1 MSTARSP
8 LRRRRLMYFVQVN
21 YDRNLG
27 KNLGRIAYISHREEQ
42 LREGRTRPLYGI
54 GERYRALRG
63 DERAIKLAFCRDAE
77 GLRRPVFFRLKLTVD
92 DKAAQRFARFG
103 PTTVERRMRDA
114 ADRLFR
120 GVLRD
125 AQGVFG
131 VHQHGGLNR
140 PSHPHV
146 HVQLGP
152 RFQDGTPIHISPE
165 RIAKLKLRWEHEV
178 LRELDRQERRFV
190 REPEQLIERLR
201 QREKERE
208 ERPHSGRAGGWRAP
222 VWLLQPYRPRRV
234 VPGLDTRLPLALRS
248 RVPGQEIAQNPE
260 RVVRRTVLNLAAR
273 ALPKPFREALE
284 LGRTLTRIGR

>member
-1 MSTARSP
+1 
-8 LRRRRLMYFVQVN
+8 MYFVQVN

-27 KNLGRIAYISHREEQ
+27 KNIGRIGYISHREEE

-63 DERAIKLAFCRDAE
+63 DERAIKLAFARDAE

-114 ADRLFR
+114 VDRLFR

-125 AQGVFG
+125 AQGVYA

-165 RIAKLKLRWEHEV
+165 RIAKLKLRWEYEV
-178 LRELDRQERRFV
+178 LRELDRQERRLV
-190 REPEQLIERLR
+190 REPAHLAERLR
-201 QREKERE
+201 QRAKERE
-208 ERPHSGRAGGWRAP
+208 VRPHSGRAEAWRAL
-222 VWLLQPYRPRRV
+222 VWLLRPYRRRRV
-234 VPGLDTRLPLALRS
+234 VPGLDTRLPLVLRS
-248 RVPGQEIAQNPE
+248 RGLGQEMAQNPE
-260 RVVRRTVLNLAAR
+260 RVVRRQVLILAAK
-273 ALPKPFREALE
+273 ALPKTFREAFE
-284 LGRTLTRIGR
+284 LGRTLTRIGH

>member
-1 MSTARSP
+1 
-8 LRRRRLMYFVQVN
+8 MYFVQVN

-27 KNLGRIAYISHREEQ
+27 RNIGRIGYISHREEQ
-42 LREGRTRPLYGI
+42 LRDGRTRPLYGI

-63 DERAIKLAFCRDAE
+63 DERAIKLAFARDAE

-92 DKAAQRFARFG
+92 DKAAQRFAQFG

-114 ADRLFR
+114 ADRVFR

-125 AQGVFG
+125 AQGVYA
-131 VHQHGGLNR
+131 VHQHGGWNR
-140 PSHPHV
+140 PSHPHI

-178 LRELDRQERRFV
+178 LRELDRQERRLV
-190 REPEQLIERLR
+190 REPAHLIERLKER
-201 QREKERE
+201 AKERE
-208 ERPHSGRAGGWRAP
+208 ARPHSGRAEGWRA
-222 VWLLQPYRPRRV
+222 LLWVLRPYRRRQV
-234 VPGLDTRLPLALRS
+234 VPGLDTRLPLALRTK
-248 RVPGQEIAQNPE
+248 VPGQEIAQNPE
-260 RVVRRTVLNLAAR
+260 RVVRRKVLNLASK

>member
-1 MSTARSP
+1 
-8 LRRRRLMYFVQVN
+8 
-21 YDRNLG
+21 
-27 KNLGRIAYISHREEQ
+27 
-42 LREGRTRPLYGI
+42 
-54 GERYRALRG
+54 
-63 DERAIKLAFCRDAE
+63 
-77 GLRRPVFFRLKLTVD
+77 
-92 DKAAQRFARFG
+92 
-103 PTTVERRMRDA
+103 MRDA

-260 RVVRRTVLNLAAR
+260 RVVRRRVLNLAAR

-284 LGRTLTRIGR
+284 LGRNLTRIGR

>member
-1 MSTARSP
+1 
-8 LRRRRLMYFVQVN
+8 MYFVQVN

-27 KNLGRIAYISHREEQ
+27 KNIGRIAYISHREEQ

-63 DERAIKLAFCRDAE
+63 DERAIKLALARDAE

-92 DKAAQRFARFG
+92 DKAAQRFARLG

-114 ADRLFR
+114 TDRLFR
-120 GVLRD
+120 GILRD
-125 AQGVFG
+125 AQGVYA

-178 LRELDRQERRFV
+178 LRELDRQERRLV
-190 REPEQLIERLR
+190 REPAHWTERLR
-201 QREKERE
+201 QRAKERE
-208 ERPHSGRAGGWRAP
+208 ERPHSGRAEGWRALI
-222 VWLLQPYRPRRV
+222 WLLRPYGRRRV
-234 VPGLDTRLPLALRS
+234 VSGLDRGLSLALRC
-248 RVPGQEIAQNPE
+248 RGPVQEIAQNPE
-260 RVVRRTVLNLAAR
+260 RVVRRKVLNLAAR
-273 ALPKPFREALE
+273 VLPKPFREALE